1 MPDMRNCPPPEIDD
15 LIRAQLESQT
25 PSDFGIYED
34 AVDPTDVTARVHEK
48 LEAPATEAEV
58 TAEATLP
65 AQGAPAKK
73 LPQTTEL
80 ETAALETEQLGMYP
94 ALFAY
99 AMT

>member
-34 AVDPTDVTARVHEK
+34 AVDPTDFTARVNEK

-58 TAEATLP
+58 AAGATLP
-65 AQGAPAKK
+65 AQDAPAKK

-80 ETAALETEQLGMYP
+80 ETAVLETEQLGMYP
-94 ALFAY
+94 ALSAY